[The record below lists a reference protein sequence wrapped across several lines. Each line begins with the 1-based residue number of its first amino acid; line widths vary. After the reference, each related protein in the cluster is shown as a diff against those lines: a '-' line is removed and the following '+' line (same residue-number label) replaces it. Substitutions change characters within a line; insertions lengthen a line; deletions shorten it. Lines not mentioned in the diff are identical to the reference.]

1 MIFGVPASRFIIG
14 FLLVSICIL
23 VVVIAYRKLIGR
35 FSRGHVKH
43 KDFGVLH
50 GLENITVSGVVEFY
64 FTTEAPKDFVFSILD
79 KELNEMLVLH
89 EQNYPSGGHIIR
101 FDTQVLANGIYFYC
115 LRSDVQK
122 TFKKMVVQH
131 DKAAAEFSNS

>member
-1 MIFGVPASRFIIG
+1 MIFGIPATRFIIG

-23 VVVIAYRKLIGR
+23 VVVIAYKKMIRR
-35 FSRGHVKH
+35 FSKGHVRH

-50 GLENITVSGVVEFY
+50 GLENLTVAGTVEFY

-79 KELNEMLVLH
+79 KELNEILILH
-89 EQNYPSGGHIIR
+89 EQYYPSGGHIIR
-101 FDTQVLANGIYFYC
+101 FDTQVLANGVYFYC

-131 DKAAAEFSNS
+131 GKAMADFSNS